1 MKTPGAQ
8 ARLEEVV
15 QSLFR
20 RWPGLVGFAVQDAG
34 ELVLTEMETQP
45 WNVQSYEI
53 LDEISGALLDFVDDE
68 PGALALLRGRTFARI
83 LH

>member
-1 MKTPGAQ
+1 MKTLHAE
-8 ARLEEVV
+8 ARLEALVAR
-15 QSLFR
+15 LFR

-45 WNVQSYEI
+45 WSLQPHELLGEVSV
-53 LDEISGALLDFVDDE
+53 ALLDFVDEE
-68 PGALALLRGRTFARI
+68 PGALALLCGRTFART